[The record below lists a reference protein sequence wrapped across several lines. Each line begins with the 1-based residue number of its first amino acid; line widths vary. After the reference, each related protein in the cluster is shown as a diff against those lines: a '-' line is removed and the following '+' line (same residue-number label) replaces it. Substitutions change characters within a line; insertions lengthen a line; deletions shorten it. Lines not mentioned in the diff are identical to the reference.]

1 MNFWRELNNPISCLA
16 PMYDVTDVVFRQ
28 IIAQTA
34 KPNVMF
40 TEFVNT
46 DAFISAGRA
55 KIESK
60 LWTTPEQTPVIAQ
73 IWGINPESYFKTA
86 QELAQMG
93 FAGIDI
99 NMGCPQKSEMKI
111 GACAAL
117 IANPNL
123 AKEIV
128 AATKQGAGDL
138 PVSVKTRIGL
148 KKVNTEEWIG
158 FLLAQDVA
166 TLTIHART
174 AAQMSDVSADWSQI
188 AKAVELKNI
197 INPKTI
203 IIGNGDVK
211 DCAHGES
218 LCAETGANG
227 YMIGR
232 GIFENPWA
240 FVMPVSQIENRRE
253 KLLQL
258 AIKHLELYRET
269 YSGERNYNITKRFFK
284 IYARDFEGA
293 GDLRAKLM
301 DTNSEDEAIKLIKD
315 NV

>member
-1 MNFWRELNNPISCLA
+1 
-16 PMYDVTDVVFRQ
+16 MYDVTDVVFRQ
-28 IIAQTA
+28 IIAETA
-34 KPNVMF
+34 KPAVMF

-46 DAFISAGRA
+46 DAFISAGRS

-60 LWTTPEQTPVIAQ
+60 LWHTPPQTPVVAQ
-73 IWGINPESYFKTA
+73 IWGINPDSYRKTA

-117 IANPNL
+117 ISNPDL
-123 AKEIV
+123 VKEII

-148 KKVNTEEWIG
+148 KKVNTEEWIS
-158 FLLAQDVA
+158 FLLKQDISA
-166 TLTIHART
+166 LTIHART
-174 AAQMSDVSADWSQI
+174 ASQMSDVPADWSQI
-188 AKAVELKNI
+188 AKAVKLKNI

-211 DCAHGES
+211 DCVHGKS
-218 LCAETGANG
+218 LCNETGADG

-240 FVMPVSQIENRRE
+240 FTHPVREIENRRE
-253 KLLQL
+253 KLLRL
-258 AIKHLELYRET
+258 AVKHLELYKDT
-269 YSGERNYNITKRFFK
+269 YKGERNYNIMKKFFK

-293 GDLRAKLM
+293 GELRAKLM
-301 DTNSEDEAIKLIKD
+301 DTNSEEAAISILS
-315 NV
+315 